1 MSEIRDEPAF
11 PHIDSGCGRFEEG
24 MTLRDYFA
32 AKILQATCYPA
43 IKDAIEN
50 EDELDGVEL
59 ARICYGLA
67 DAMLI
72 VRAEDE

>member
-11 PHIDSGCGRFEEG
+11 PNEWCNELG
-24 MTLRDYFA
+24 MSMRDYFA
-32 AKILQATCYPA
+32 AKVLQATCYPA
-43 IKDAIEN
+43 IKDAIDN
-50 EDELDGVEL
+50 DDDLGGIEL

>member
-11 PHIDSGCGRFEEG
+11 PHIDSGCGRFAEG
-24 MTLRDYFA
+24 MSMRDYFA

-59 ARICYGLA
+59 ARICYVLA